1 MDLFGN
7 FEAVAGQKETVM
19 PIAFNI
25 PGYLRSYADGE
36 ARIVLE
42 ESPSSVRE
50 ALELLWT
57 VHPGIRDRVVM
68 EQGEVRPHV
77 IVFVGEESIRAI
89 GGLDARIP
97 DAAEITIMPAVS
109 GG

>member
-1 MDLFGN
+1 
-7 FEAVAGQKETVM
+7 M

-25 PGYLRSYADGE
+25 PGYLRDYADGE

-42 ESPSSVRE
+42 ESPASVRA
-50 ALELLWT
+50 ALELLWA

-77 IVFVGEESIRAI
+77 IVFVGEESFRSI